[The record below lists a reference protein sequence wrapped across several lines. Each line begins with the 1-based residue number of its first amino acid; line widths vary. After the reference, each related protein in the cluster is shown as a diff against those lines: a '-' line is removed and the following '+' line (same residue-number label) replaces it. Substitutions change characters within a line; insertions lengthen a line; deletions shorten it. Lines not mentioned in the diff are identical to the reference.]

1 MARRRGGTRSVR
13 MGPDAREFD
22 MGDEA
27 PGSTTDAATPAGVTG
42 DRDIA
47 RWRLHSQLLAAPVA
61 SAEHVVSSLLAVQ
74 AENPSQSAWAVATRT
89 TTPRQDDLAG
99 MIASGRVLRTHVL
112 RPTWHYVH
120 ADDARWLIE
129 LTAPRV
135 LPVIDQQ
142 LKPLAD
148 ELTRLIDSVT
158 SILAENPDRTRND
171 LAGELAENGPPLTGQ
186 QLMLLMAHLE
196 LHALVCSGV
205 PRDGE
210 HTYALFADRVPAPRQ
225 LERDESL
232 AELALRY
239 FTSHGPATERDLA
252 YWATLTLTDVRRGL
266 AIAADRLGSF
276 EHDGRTFW
284 HAPGA
289 APDAAAPAGHL
300 LQVLDEMYRGYQ
312 DSRWML
318 DAEGVMPRARE
329 AAAGMALVD
338 AQIVAGMRRAVGP
351 TAVTFALLPFRE
363 LHARDVE
370 SIRDAAARYADYLGL
385 EPRVEVVDG

>member
-1 MARRRGGTRSVR
+1 
-13 MGPDAREFD
+13 